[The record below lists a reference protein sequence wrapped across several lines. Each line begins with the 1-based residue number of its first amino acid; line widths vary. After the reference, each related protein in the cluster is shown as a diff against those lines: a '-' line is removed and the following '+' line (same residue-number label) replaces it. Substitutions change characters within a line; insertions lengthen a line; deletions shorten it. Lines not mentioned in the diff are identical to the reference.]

1 LAVKEEKEMA
11 NPMAEFNKKVIDEF
25 RSSGGKVGGQFAGA
39 PMIIITHTGAK
50 SGKTYTSPLV
60 YSKDGDRFVI
70 IASKAGAPTN
80 PSWYHNLVAH
90 PEVTVEIGTETF
102 KAKAT
107 EAKGAERDR
116 LFAAQARL
124 MPQFNEY
131 QKKTNRRIP
140 VLVLERLK

>member
-1 LAVKEEKEMA
+1 MRGGCRRPRRRSLVALRCRVQASTPTGYA
-11 NPMAEFNKKVIDEF
+11 N
-25 RSSGGKVGGQFAGA
+25 
-39 PMIIITHTGAK
+39 

-60 YSKDGDRFVI
+60 YSKDGDRFVV
-70 IASKAGAPTN
+70 IASKAGAPRN
-80 PSWYHNLVAH
+80 PSWYHNLLAH
-90 PEVTVEIGTETF
+90 PGVMVEIGTEKF
-102 KAKAT
+102 KARAT

-140 VLVLERLK
+140 VLVLERVK